1 MKLILPP
8 QAGGPRRNRSGFTL
22 VEMIFSSAM
31 YMFILVGV
39 VVAIQIFAL
48 RIYTLAATKLTAT
61 QGSRKALNQIRD
73 DIRQGKLLQVGAA
86 DNSGNFTAVNVTNG
100 AVGNALQIFQTTNQA
115 PPYSLY
121 YLQTNSNNGVS
132 SNCLL
137 FISVV
142 SNATATATIT
152 TTRNLACYITNMD
165 VFCAENWDNWPTTA
179 MTPTTNNVYNNQ
191 IYSVKLQFYQWEYP
205 IAVVGGIGLNSYDY
219 YQLRTR
225 VCRRATD

>member
-1 MKLILPP
+1 MKLILHS
-8 QAGGPRRNRSGFTL
+8 QTGGPRRSRSGFTL
-22 VEMIFSSAM
+22 VEMVFSAGL

-39 VVAIQIFAL
+39 VVAIQLFAL

-73 DIRQGKLLQVGAA
+73 DIRQGKLLQVGQT
-86 DNSGNFTAVNVTNG
+86 DNSGNFTAISAASG
-100 AVGNALQIFQTTNQA
+100 AVGNALQIFQTTNLA
-115 PPYSLY
+115 APYSLY
-121 YLQTNSNNGVS
+121 YLRTNTINGIS

-137 FISVV
+137 FVSV
-142 SNATATATIT
+142 T
-152 TTRNLACYITNMD
+152 TNSTVTVNLACYLTNMD
-165 VFCAENWDNWPTTA
+165 VFAAESWDNWPTNA
-179 MTPTTNNVYNNQ
+179 ATPVTNNMYNNQ

>member
-1 MKLILPP
+1 MKLILHP
-8 QAGGPRRNRSGFTL
+8 QAGGSRRHHSGFTL
-22 VEMIFSSAM
+22 VEMVISSAV

-73 DIRQGKLLQVGAA
+73 DIRQGKLLQVGST

-115 PPYSLY
+115 APYSLY
-121 YLQTNSNNGVS
+121 YLQTNSPGGVS

-137 FISVV
+137 YISVDANGN
-142 SNATATATIT
+142 ST
-152 TTRNLACYITNMD
+152 TVNLASYITNTD
-165 VFCAENWDNWPTTA
+165 VFCAESWDNWPTNA
-179 MTPTTNNVYNNQ
+179 MTPTTNNVWNNQ
-191 IYSVKLQFYQWEYP
+191 IYSVKFQFYQWEYP
-205 IAVVGGIGLNSYDY
+205 IAVVGGIGLNAYDY

>member
-1 MKLILPP
+1 MKLILHP
-8 QAGGPRRNRSGFTL
+8 QAGGSRRHHSGFTL
-22 VEMIFSSAM
+22 VEMVISSAV

-73 DIRQGKLLQVGAA
+73 DIRQGKLLQVGST

-115 PPYSLY
+115 APYSLY
-121 YLQTNSNNGVS
+121 YLQTNSPGGVS

-137 FISVV
+137 YISVDANGN
-142 SNATATATIT
+142 ST
-152 TTRNLACYITNMD
+152 TVNLACYITNTD
-165 VFCAENWDNWPTTA
+165 VFCAESWDNWPTNA
-179 MTPTTNNVYNNQ
+179 MTPTTNNVWNNQ
-191 IYSVKLQFYQWEYP
+191 IYSVKFQFYQWEYP
-205 IAVVGGIGLNSYDY
+205 IAVVGGIGLNAYDY

>member
-1 MKLILPP
+1 M
-8 QAGGPRRNRSGFTL
+8 
-22 VEMIFSSAM
+22 VVSSAL

-73 DIRQGKLLQVGAA
+73 DIRQGKLLQVGQT
-86 DNSGNFTAVNVTNG
+86 DNAGNFTACNPTNG

-121 YLQTNSNNGVS
+121 YLQTNAPNGVS

-137 FISVV
+137 YISVV

-152 TTRNLACYITNMD
+152 TTLNLASYITNLD
-165 VFCAENWDNWPTTA
+165 VFCAESWDNWPTTA
-179 MTPTTNNVYNNQ
+179 MTPTTNSINNNQ

-205 IAVVGGIGLNSYDY
+205 IAVISTNAGANAYDY